1 MSVRNGREFLSIPG
15 PTTVPDEVLAAMH
28 RPAVDIYNGSDLEQT
43 TDGLLRDLKH
53 VFRTRGKTFIYPANG
68 HGAWEA
74 AATNVFSRGDRAL
87 VLESGR
93 FAVGWG
99 EMASMLG
106 VDVEVLNGKHR
117 GAVDPDDGRGSA

>member
-1 MSVRNGREFLSIPG
+1 MTVANGRAFLSIPG

-28 RPAVDIYNGSDLEQT
+28 RPAVDIYTGPLIDTTMSCLEDLRR
-43 TDGLLRDLKH
+43 L
-53 VFRTRGKTFIYPANG
+53 FRTAGRSYVYAANG

-74 AATNVFSRGDRAL
+74 ALSNVLSRGQKVL

-99 EMASMLG
+99 
-106 VDVEVLNGKHR
+106 
-117 GAVDPDDGRGSA
+117 